1 MRSLVS
7 ASLGLALGAVQVG
20 GCSSKPARPNA
31 VPTIPPQRIV
41 TIAPN
46 AAEIVAA
53 LGAAD
58 RLVGVSEFC
67 VYPPALTALPKVGGL
82 FNPDLEAILNLKPDL
97 VIVRGSVPEVE
108 RLCRTSGIRLY
119 QDPTE
124 KLEDIFTTIRQLGAI
139 LDRREAADALE
150 KKMRSGI
157 AQITTAVEGLPRPRV
172 FFSIARDPSSLSRVS
187 SAGAGTFVD
196 SLITL
201 AGGENIFGHLE
212 VAYPEISLEAILTA
226 QPDVIIEAMP
236 EKKLTGDLKR
246 QVVQQWRSLGRMP
259 ATRDG
264 HIYILTSQHLLIP
277 SPRVVGSIAM
287 IADLL
292 HPGVLHG
299 GRTQTQEA
307 GLD

>member
-1 MRSLVS
+1 MCRHVS
-7 ASLGLALGAVQVG
+7 VWVGLALYAVQAG
-20 GCSSKPARPNA
+20 GCSSQPARQNA
-31 VPTIPPQRIV
+31 TPKTPPRRIV

-53 LGAAD
+53 LGASN

-67 VYPPALTALPKVGGL
+67 VYPPALAALPKVGGL

-108 RLCRTSGIRLY
+108 RLCRDSGIRVY

-139 LDRREAADALE
+139 LHRRDAAGALE
-150 KKMRSGI
+150 KRMRSGI
-157 AQITTAVEGLPRPRV
+157 AQITTSVEGLPRPRV

-201 AGGENIFGHLE
+201 AGGENIFGHLD
-212 VAYPEISLEAILTA
+212 VPYPEVSLEAILTA

-236 EKKLTGDLKR
+236 EKKPTGDLKR

-264 HIYILTSQHLLIP
+264 RIYILTSKHLLIP
-277 SPRVVGSIAM
+277 SPRVVDSIALM
-287 IADLL
+287 ADLL
-292 HPGVLHG
+292 HPGVLHEE
-299 GRTQTQEA
+299 RTHPGEA
-307 GLD
+307 GFD